1 MELSKTELSELICTR
16 ISHDLIGNI
25 GAISS
30 ALELIEDD
38 NGMLDDS
45 TKKILT
51 TGSNTLIARQKFFRV
66 AFGVDSQ
73 KLQPEDLEHLCADYL
88 ATVCSRGNPITL
100 KLHRVLPELSKIV
113 CVCVMIAV
121 ELYIKGG
128 EISISVSADNMIVKA
143 VSNFKL
149 SASKIA
155 AYQKILADQKVDEN
169 ASQYAQ
175 LYYLQNLLGADVS
188 LKLTSSETE
197 MELIIG

>member
-38 NGMLDDS
+38 NGMLDEG

-73 KLQPEDLEHLCADYL
+73 KLLPADLERLCTDYL
-88 ATVCSRGNPITL
+88 ATVCSRGNPIAL
-100 KLHRVLPELSKIV
+100 KLHRVSPELSKIV
-113 CVCVMIAV
+113 CVCVMIAA

-128 EISISVSADNMIVKA
+128 EISISVSADNMTVKA
-143 VSNFKL
+143 VSDFKL

-155 AYQKILADQKVDEN
+155 AYQKILAGQKVEEN

-175 LYYLQNLLGADVS
+175 LYYLQNLLGRDVP

>member
-30 ALELIEDD
+30 ALELIEED
-38 NGMLDDS
+38 NGMLDEG

-51 TGSNTLIARQKFFRV
+51 TGSDPLIARQKFFRV

-73 KLQPEDLEHLCADYL
+73 KLLPADLERLCADYL
-88 ATVCSRGNPITL
+88 STVCSRGNPITL
-100 KLHRVLPELSKIV
+100 KLHRVSPEISKIV
-113 CVCVMIAV
+113 CVCVMIAA

-128 EISISVSADNMIVKA
+128 EISISVSSDNMTVNA
-143 VSNFKL
+143 VSDFKL

-155 AYQKILADQKVDEN
+155 AYQKILAGQKVEEN

-175 LYYLQNLLGADVS
+175 LYYLQSLLGYDVP

-197 MELIIG
+197 IKLIIG

>member
-38 NGMLDDS
+38 NGMLDDG

-73 KLQPEDLEHLCADYL
+73 KLLPADLERLCSDYL
-88 ATVCSRGNPITL
+88 ATVCSRGNPIAL
-100 KLHRVLPELSKIV
+100 KLHRVSPELSKIV
-113 CVCVMIAV
+113 CVCVMIAA

-128 EISISVSADNMIVKA
+128 EISISVSADNMTVKA
-143 VSNFKL
+143 VSDFKL

-155 AYQKILADQKVDEN
+155 AYQKILAGQKVEEN

-175 LYYLQNLLGADVS
+175 LYYLQNLLGRDVP

>member
-1 MELSKTELSELICTR
+1 
-16 ISHDLIGNI
+16 
-25 GAISS
+25 
-30 ALELIEDD
+30 
-38 NGMLDDS
+38 
-45 TKKILT
+45 
-51 TGSNTLIARQKFFRV
+51 
-66 AFGVDSQ
+66 
-73 KLQPEDLEHLCADYL
+73 
-88 ATVCSRGNPITL
+88 
-100 KLHRVLPELSKIV
+100 
-113 CVCVMIAV
+113 MIAV

-155 AYQKILADQKVDEN
+155 AYQKILAGQKVDEN

>member
-73 KLQPEDLEHLCADYL
+73 KLQPADLECLCTDYL
-88 ATVCSRGNPITL
+88 ATVCSRGNPIAL

-113 CVCVMIAV
+113 CVCVMIAA

-128 EISISVSADNMIVKA
+128 EISISVSADNMVVKA
-143 VSNFKL
+143 VSDFKL

-155 AYQKILADQKVDEN
+155 AYQKILAGQKVEEN